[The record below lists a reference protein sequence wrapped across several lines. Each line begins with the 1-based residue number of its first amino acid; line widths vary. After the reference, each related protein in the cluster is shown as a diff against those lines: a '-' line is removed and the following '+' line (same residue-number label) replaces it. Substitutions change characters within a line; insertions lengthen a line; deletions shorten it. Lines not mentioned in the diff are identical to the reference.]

1 MERLE
6 QVADELVAS
15 GAESGLQV
23 AVRRDGVPVAEVA
36 AGIGPDALV
45 HTFSMGKALIAAV
58 VHVLVHHGAFGY
70 DTPLAALW
78 PAFGRHGKDTVTIG
92 HVLTHA
98 AGVPAVPPQTRPE
111 DLCDWDGM
119 CARLADAEPWWPAG
133 ERTGYHGLAFG
144 FLAGE
149 AVRRAA
155 AAPVSQVLRE
165 LVAAPLGLEE
175 ELWFGLPPDRHRRLA
190 PLVDGFDNGPPDDA
204 PPLRIMPRALLPT
217 AAFGNR
223 PDILAADIP
232 SGGTMTARAA
242 ARLYAALLDGSL
254 IPPEQLAEIAAVRVA
269 GTDAVF
275 GNPARW
281 GLGFA
286 IGRPG
291 ADTADA
297 FGMAGAGGSWGW
309 VDLPT
314 RTAVAVVKT
323 RLSPDFATASRV
335 AAIVHD

>member
-1 MERLE
+1 MDRLQ
-6 QVADELVAS
+6 QVADELVES
-15 GAESGLQV
+15 GAELGLQV
-23 AVRRDGVPVAEVA
+23 AVHRDGVPVADVA

-45 HTFSMGKALIAAV
+45 HTYSMGKALTAAV

-78 PAFGRHGKDTVTIG
+78 PAFGQQGKGAVTIR
-92 HVLTHA
+92 HVLTHS
-98 AGVPAVPPQTRPE
+98 AGVPAVPPQTCPE

-119 CARLADAEPWWPAG
+119 CERLAAAEPWWPAG
-133 ERTGYHGLAFG
+133 ERTGYHGLAYG

-155 AAPVSQVLRE
+155 GAPVSQVLRE
-165 LVAAPLGLEE
+165 YVAAPLGLEE
-175 ELWFGLPPDRHRRLA
+175 ELWFGLPPDRHHRLA
-190 PLVDGFDNGPPDDA
+190 PLVDGFDNAPPGDA
-204 PPLRIMPRALLPT
+204 PVLAITPRAVLPT

-223 PDILAADIP
+223 PDVLAADIP

-242 ARLYAALLDGSL
+242 ARLYGALLDGSL
-254 IPPEQLAEIAAVRVA
+254 IPPEQLAEIAAVAVA

-275 GNPARW
+275 GNPVRW

-291 ADTADA
+291 TDAADA

-314 RTAVAVVKT
+314 RTAVAVVKN
-323 RLSPDFATASRV
+323 RLSPDFATASTV
-335 AAIVHD
+335 ASVI